1 MPATHAWQ
9 DETEHGHG
17 TEEVDLELRSIVLLA
32 LLLNGAE
39 KIDAG
44 VVDKHIDPAE
54 VRLRPIDS
62 GDPLLRLRHVQS
74 DRERLLRVTRGET
87 AHAIHGSRCQ
97 HDAIA
102 ALQHE
107 LGEGIAESAR

>member
-1 MPATHAWQ
+1 LPR
-9 DETEHGHG
+9 

-44 VVDKHIDPAE
+44 VVDEHIDLAE
-54 VRLRPIDS
+54 VGLRALDR

-74 DRERLLRVTRGET
+74 DRERPIRVTRSET
-87 AHAIHGSRCQ
+87 AHAVHRSRCQ
-97 HDAIA
+97 NDAIA
-102 ALQHE
+102 TLQHE
-107 LGEGIAESAR
+107 LGEGIAEPASTRL